1 MLVAEK
7 LASSIMTDVQSVL
20 REFRKEVNS
29 VLTLMVIQVL
39 EFSWEGYKIRQVFGY
54 KSILQK
60 ENIVFCG
67 KFSKIGHLLENN
79 VF

>member
-29 VLTLMVIQVL
+29 VLTLMVILVV
-39 EFSWEGYKIRQVFGY
+39 EFSWEGYTIR
-54 KSILQK
+54 
-60 ENIVFCG
+60 
-67 KFSKIGHLLENN
+67 
-79 VF
+79 